1 MFDFDSAKSLR
12 TEENERK
19 PNLYVAKA
27 LWVGAFS
34 QLLCLILNELG
45 LFHVEKT
52 IMRVCVVIGLV
63 CSFIPQVIAANRK
76 LSSDRRSKYVVLGCT
91 CVMCFL
97 FVMCLFPIT
106 TLLALLPMLLAVQ
119 YNSMRVSRIAVVGSC
134 LCVAVAPPLGG
145 VLGLWQSEYLRFLL
159 SYALRGEVPA
169 QVVAPTG
176 VMAQGLLGVV
186 AYVSFP
192 WLLAVLLMAKLILS
206 ATQKGATGIE
216 NQEKVL
222 RMNRVDALT
231 GLYNAYVYDQYL
243 KAPVGDE
250 SAGVLF
256 FDVDGLKRAN
266 DEFGHEHGDLLLR
279 RCAESLQPLFDENC
293 HGFRIGGDEFLVVV
307 ETEDPQVLEEKL
319 RQWRQAIERV
329 NLENRSRH
337 KGLFCHMSVG
347 SAFGPKYDLSTL
359 ILRADSRMY
368 GEKEAYHREVSPR

>member
-1 MFDFDSAKSLR
+1 MFDFDSAKLLR
-12 TEENERK
+12 AEENERK

-34 QLLCLILNELG
+34 QLLCLALNELG

-63 CSFIPQVIAANRK
+63 CSLIPQVIAANHK

-97 FVMCLFPIT
+97 FAMCLFPIT
-106 TLLALLPMLLAVQ
+106 TPLALLPMLLAVQ
-119 YNSMRVSRIAVVGSC
+119 YNSMRVSRLAVVGSC

-186 AYVSFP
+186 VYVSFP
-192 WLLAVLLMAKLILS
+192 WLLAVLLMAKLILT
-206 ATQKGATGIE
+206 ATQKGVTSIE
-216 NQEKVL
+216 NQEKIL
-222 RMNRVDALT
+222 HMNRIDALT
-231 GLYNAYVYDQYL
+231 GLYNSYVYDQYL
-243 KAPVGDE
+243 KTPVENE
-250 SAGVLF
+250 SVGVLF
-256 FDVDGLKRAN
+256 FDVDGLKRTN
-266 DEFGHEHGDLLLR
+266 DELGHEQGDLLLR
-279 RCAESLQPLFDENC
+279 RCAESLHPLFDENC

-307 ETEDPQVLEEKL
+307 ETEDPTLVDQKVE
-319 RQWRQAIERV
+319 QWRRALERI

-347 SAFGPKYDLSTL
+347 ASFGPKYDLSTL
-359 ILRADSRMY
+359 IIRADSRMY
-368 GEKEAYHREVSPR
+368 EEKEAYHLSVSPR